1 MCAIFEHLTTTLS
14 PTVCILR
21 PQRVGRDV
29 VAAAAAHDLTADL
42 LESVTC
48 LALRSRLREC
58 GGVTASICC
67 DAWSLLQGR
76 VNGVRLTGEGW
87 RSPLNLTARHLEATV
102 GEAVLDITAVLLQRR
117 IVLTNVPVGTARV
130 VFDAPDLGNF
140 LVHPL
145 MAAAA
150 ATAAFA
156 FDQHSV
162 RIAPPS
168 VAQPEGAVEFT
179 GTWRSDGQRYSVR
192 LLPVAG
198 GAGGA
203 STGRGRGVQAHAVPL
218 SSGAR
223 ASSANIIAADLTSL
237 FNGLCIDLQG
247 AEFAF
252 LSIRV
257 LPGLGFAGGLVE
269 LSLSL
274 EVKKFPPLDVKF

>member
-1 MCAIFEHLTTTLS
+1 LQLRQLMTWYVLGGSCCCAGTEQQL
-14 PTVCILR
+14 
-21 PQRVGRDV
+21 
-29 VAAAAAHDLTADL
+29 AALFNPAGNPISSRAAAHCTPPTSSIHPSRQTADL

-223 ASSANIIAADLTSL
+223 ASESRGGLYSHAQAVHIVLLTAS
-237 FNGLCIDLQG
+237 
-247 AEFAF
+247 FAF
-252 LSIRV
+252 C
-257 LPGLGFAGGLVE
+257 
-269 LSLSL
+269 
-274 EVKKFPPLDVKF
+274 